1 MSCYIEEPLFDIPFC
16 RVDEAYLPTTN
27 PWIVKQTQSDLTG
40 VIAKADVL
48 CPGKIKKREKYTNKL
63 EKQLISIGVNLTED
77 SANTIIKSTIMSDE
91 DNFNNWDPMKISYE
105 QKHFNSYKEQKYD
118 DNPVERHCPTK
129 SLDGSEKISPTKC
142 GVDEVRLHVYN
153 IPLSMTEE
161 GLTNLFSSVG
171 NCYNVKRS
179 NSISNKNT
187 TYGFVSYRNVRD
199 AEAAISKF
207 NGFVFGGKYTL
218 GVKLSTGRNNQSMNK
233 EKILWGDSG
242 LDGLSSGESHDQE
255 ASKNTTL
262 SGDSSTEFSK
272 NTGLSKNTTELIKNE
287 STRLHIQGLDVST
300 NKNDLHELFK
310 DIGPIYNI
318 KVVPPKKPGQ
328 YSTYGFVTMDSVEM
342 ASSAIQIL
350 NNSIFKGKKLYVSPA
365 NPNVQSFKVNKNEDE
380 VFYDKL
386 YDDSVWGCD
395 NKNNEDQKSTEIVA
409 TSMYHQCEAQLNAPN
424 KILPHDSLEIKKMN
438 HIHSDTFHQLMLS
451 ELSTSSFPDS
461 TEFEVCFTEI
471 VSPALMYAQ
480 ILDDNT
486 LAALQEVTL
495 RLQEID
501 KIQDFTLLKP
511 KIDQICCAKYN
522 ADNQWYRASI
532 ICYNTDLMATVNF
545 IDFGNQADVEI
556 KNIRCID
563 KQLLSYP
570 ILASV
575 FCLEGIE
582 STSENGVWGNDVVE
596 FMALSLLNQAI
607 KVKCLSI
614 SNNKM
619 TCEVELPDGSCLSQ
633 KLIAK
638 GFAKRK
644 SFEEISHKETSL
656 KKTTPNDS
664 FKINLFQHYTVKDI
678 TFYSPSSSNLDLLIT
693 HVESPYFFYGR
704 VADISLNE
712 TIANISVE
720 LYELYSNS
728 VNNSNHKPVEGD
740 VCAGFYAEYGEWY
753 RILVLAV
760 YSETVVAFLIDYGD
774 VVVIPFD
781 GLRLLPPRYISLPS
795 QAIALRL
802 NNIKPK
808 IFQCEEE
815 NYPEADTWNTEA
827 VEVFKDLVLFK
838 KVSVEIVSE
847 VDVSKEKATKISL
860 TYVKTFANVHIKIN
874 DSDVASVLLSRN
886 LACPKEKK
894 TVNITQNITQD
905 TSKSQESKCILKRVM
920 YNDLPKI
927 DFPVETFSLL
937 IVNTDS
943 PSKFHGQIPDIDL
956 IKDLDLMSQDMTS
969 YYSDD
974 ILEYIPIVG
983 EVCAVFFI
991 TYEQYFR
998 ARIDYIGKSE
1008 IKVTSIDYGN
1018 TQTVALGDV
1027 KPLPLKYS
1035 IIPCQAYSLSLYGIV
1050 ELHGNSWSEECCRFF
1065 MECCINSKVDI
1076 TIKEKTNDVCY
1087 VDMSSN
1093 NVSSFSKLLIDK
1105 GYAKRSDEVC
1115 ESESK
1120 PLDLLDKTYTKEVIE
1135 NNISKT
1141 EIDEKPLKTY
1151 DSPRDLHETLVLQ
1164 SEESLNKRIL
1174 DPYTKL
1180 PLFTLPEKF
1189 DILVCHIESLEC
1201 FYSQVCDNELLTK
1214 NYEMQLE
1221 MYDHC
1226 QLSEIKSYL
1235 PKNGE
1240 LCFGYL
1246 DEAWYRVYVK
1256 YVSNSSANVFFIDY
1270 GNCCD
1275 LSFSMLR
1282 PFTNTFLK
1290 FPSLAIPMKLYNPK
1304 NVKPYAS
1311 VIEEFRKRTENRR
1324 CSAAVK
1330 SVLSDGFLEVD
1341 IIDDSFVD
1349 VMSVLVLTEA
1359 SEASSSEISEALNDN
1374 QTDVCDILSKPDE
1387 RLPKKF
1393 NDANTTLES
1402 TVNDV
1407 MHNGGESKVLTANN
1421 FTVSNLPRREHPL
1434 ESVSFKMRLSFLPIS
1449 NKAVIISITHIESPY
1464 LIYGLRLDSLDVVK
1478 NLSEKISYLV
1488 EESNETLHLK
1498 AGALCCVQKDGK
1510 WFRCVACSVD
1520 SYKVVVFCIDYGFTL
1535 VVNHNCIRPFFKELK
1550 DYAAQVIPIKLMF
1563 VKPVNEDQDWS
1574 DSAIF
1579 KFKSIVNNQNVKVIS
1594 KQNQGVFSIVKMKL
1608 MNDNESVELLME
1620 KMGIAVLNSFVTEAE
1635 NSSGEYIKKEVIPF
1649 SDIYKKVMYETIPQ
1663 DEFKA
1668 IVIYAVSPRI
1678 FYVQIFDN
1686 EKIAK
1691 VDEISVKL
1699 HELYDNDE
1707 RELEFCPGQ
1716 LCSVKYRDQLWYR
1729 GYIISISDDFVIY
1742 LIDYGIKANIKR
1754 KNIKPLPEELQKY
1767 PAQALVMQ
1775 INNLIPSRSADSFN
1789 RDAILAFR
1797 SLTEGRLVRVRY
1809 ITSIGYRHRVDIIDD
1824 ISNDNIGLKLVQK
1837 GLADYKSIAQ
1847 TPSMRSPEKG
1857 LTYRTLRD
1865 MRHNVVKQYNSIGQ
1879 SNQQKQ
1885 SYQQKNCSH
1894 NDEYC
1899 ADNTL
1904 YREHR
1909 TCSSTPLA
1917 RLISST
1923 EDGKLRYPRNKCE
1936 EKYSLSNGK
1945 DSGSTYNCANGVA

>member
-1 MSCYIEEPLFDIPFC
+1 
-16 RVDEAYLPTTN
+16 
-27 PWIVKQTQSDLTG
+27 
-40 VIAKADVL
+40 
-48 CPGKIKKREKYTNKL
+48 
-63 EKQLISIGVNLTED
+63 
-77 SANTIIKSTIMSDE
+77 MSDE

-161 GLTNLFSSVG
+161 GLANLFSSVG
-171 NCYNVKRS
+171 DCYNVKRS
-179 NSISNKNT
+179 KSISDKNT

-207 NGFVFGGKYTL
+207 NGFVYGGKYTL
-218 GVKLSTGRNNQSMNK
+218 GVKLSTGRNHQSMNK

-255 ASKNTTL
+255 NSKNSTL
-262 SGDSSTEFSK
+262 SGDSSTELSK
-272 NTGLSKNTTELIKNE
+272 NTGHSKNTTKLIKNE
-287 STRLHIQGLDVST
+287 STRLHIQGLDVLA
-300 NKNDLHELFK
+300 NNNDLHELFK
-310 DIGPIYNI
+310 DIGPINNV
-318 KVVPPKKPGQ
+318 KVVPPKRSGQ
-328 YSTYGFVTMDSVEM
+328 YSTYGFVTMESVEV
-342 ASSAIQIL
+342 ASLAIQIL
-350 NNSIFKGKKLYVSPA
+350 DNSIFKGKKLYVSHAKPS
-365 NPNVQSFKVNKNEDE
+365 VQSCNVNKHEDE

-386 YDDSVWGCD
+386 YDDLVWGCD
-395 NKNNEDQKSTEIVA
+395 NKNNKDQKSTEIVT
-409 TSMYHQCEAQLNAPN
+409 TSMFHQCEAQLNAPN
-424 KILPHDSLEIKKMN
+424 EILPQDSLEIKKMN
-438 HIHSDTFHQLMLS
+438 HIHSDTFCQMMLS
-451 ELSTSSFPDS
+451 QLSTNSFPDS

-471 VSPALMYAQ
+471 VSPVLMYAQ
-480 ILDDNT
+480 ILDNNT
-486 LAALQEVTL
+486 IDALQQVTL

-501 KIQDFTLLKP
+501 EIQDFPLLKP

-532 ICYNTDLMATVNF
+532 ICYKTDLMATVNF

-556 KNIRCID
+556 KNIRSID

-575 FCLEGIE
+575 FSLEGIE
-582 STSENGVWGNDVVE
+582 SISENGVWGNDVVE

-619 TCEVELPDGSCLSQ
+619 TCEVKLPDGNFLSQ

-644 SFEEISHKETSL
+644 YFEEISHKETSL

-664 FKINLFQHYTVKDI
+664 NKTILFQHYTVKDI

-693 HVESPYFFYGR
+693 HVESPYLFYGR
-704 VADISLNE
+704 IADLSLNE

-728 VNNSNHKPVEGD
+728 IKNSNYKPADGD

-781 GLRLLPPRYISLPS
+781 ELRLLPPRYISLPS

-802 NNIKPK
+802 NNIKPI
-808 IFQCEEE
+808 IFQCEG
-815 NYPEADTWNTEA
+815 NYPEADTWSTEV

-838 KVSVEIVSE
+838 KVSAEIVSE

-886 LACPKEKK
+886 LACPNEKK
-894 TVNITQNITQD
+894 TVKTTQNTTQD
-905 TSKSQESKCILKRVM
+905 NSKSQESKYIFKRVM

-998 ARIDYIGKSE
+998 ARIDHIGNSE

-1035 IIPCQAYSLSLYGIV
+1035 MISCQAYSLSLYGIA

-1065 MECCINSKVDI
+1065 MECCINSKVYI
-1076 TIKEKTNDVCY
+1076 TIREKINDVCY

-1093 NVSSFSKLLIDK
+1093 NISSFSKLLIDK
-1105 GYAKRSDEVC
+1105 GYAIRNDQIN
-1115 ESESK
+1115 ESENK
-1120 PLDLLDKTYTKEVIE
+1120 PLDALDKTNKEEVIE
-1135 NNISKT
+1135 NNISET
-1141 EIDEKPLKTY
+1141 EIVEKPLKTY
-1151 DSPRDLHETLVLQ
+1151 DSPKDLHETLVLQ
-1164 SEESLNKRIL
+1164 TEESLNKRL
-1174 DPYTKL
+1174 FDPYTKL
-1180 PLFTLPEKF
+1180 PLFSLHEKF
-1189 DILVCHIESLEC
+1189 DIIVCHIESLEC

-1221 MYDHC
+1221 MYEYC
-1226 QLSEIKSYL
+1226 QLSEINSYL

-1246 DEAWYRVYVK
+1246 EEAWYRVHVK
-1256 YVSNSSANVFFIDY
+1256 FVSNSSANVFFIDY

-1282 PFTNTFLK
+1282 PFSDTFLK

-1304 NVKPYAS
+1304 KVKSYAG
-1311 VIEEFRKRTENRR
+1311 VIKEFKKRTENRR

-1330 SVLSDGFLEVD
+1330 NVLSDGFIEVD
-1341 IIDDSFVD
+1341 IVDDSFVD

-1359 SEASSSEISEALNDN
+1359 SEASLSEISDASLSEASEALNDN
-1374 QTDVCDILSKPDE
+1374 QTDAFNILSKPDE
-1387 RLPKKF
+1387 RSLKKLHG
-1393 NDANTTLES
+1393 ANATLES
-1402 TVNDV
+1402 TVNNL
-1407 MHNGGESKVLTANN
+1407 MHNGGESKVLPANT
-1421 FTVSNLPRREHPL
+1421 FTVSNLPPREHPL

-1464 LIYGLRLDSLDVVK
+1464 LIYGLRLDSLDIVK
-1478 NLSEKISYLV
+1478 NLSEKISHLV

-1510 WFRCVACSVD
+1510 WFRCVVCSVD
-1520 SYKVVVFCIDYGFTL
+1520 SNNVVVFCIDYGFTL
-1535 VVNHNCIRPFFKELK
+1535 IVNHDCIRPFFKELE
-1550 DYAAQVIPIKLMF
+1550 DYAAQVLPIKLMF
-1563 VKPVNEDQDWS
+1563 VKPVNEEQDWS

-1579 KFKSIVNNQNVKVIS
+1579 KFKSIVNSQNVKVIS
-1594 KQNQGVFSIVKMKL
+1594 KQNQGVVSIVKMKL
-1608 MNDNESVELLME
+1608 MNDNESVEALMD
-1620 KMGIAVLNSFVTEAE
+1620 KMGIAVLNPFITETE
-1635 NSSGEYIKKEVIPF
+1635 NSSGESIKKEVIPF

-1663 DEFKA
+1663 EEFKA
-1668 IVIYAVSPRI
+1668 IVICAVSPRI

-1686 EKIAK
+1686 EKIAE
-1691 VDEISVKL
+1691 VDDISVKL
-1699 HELYDNDE
+1699 HELYGNDE
-1707 RELEFCPGQ
+1707 REFEFYPGQ

-1742 LIDYGIKANIKR
+1742 LIDYGIKENIK
-1754 KNIKPLPEELQKY
+1754 KNNIKPLPEELQKY

-1775 INNLIPSRSADSFN
+1775 INNLIPSRSADFFS
-1789 RDAILAFR
+1789 RGAILAFR
-1797 SLTEGRLVRVRY
+1797 SLTVGRLVRVRY
-1809 ITSIGYRHRVDIIDD
+1809 ISSIGYRHRVDIIDD
-1824 ISNDNIGLKLVQK
+1824 VSNTNIGLKLVEK

-1857 LTYRTLRD
+1857 LTYGTLRD
-1865 MRHNVVKQYNSIGQ
+1865 MRHNVVEQYNSIGQ
-1879 SNQQKQ
+1879 SKQ
-1885 SYQQKNCSH
+1885 SYQQK
-1894 NDEYC
+1894 
-1899 ADNTL
+1899 
-1904 YREHR
+1904 
-1909 TCSSTPLA
+1909 
-1917 RLISST
+1917 
-1923 EDGKLRYPRNKCE
+1923 KL
-1936 EKYSLSNGK
+1936 LS
-1945 DSGSTYNCANGVA
+1945 